1 MARRL
6 DFVDDFDEALAVATG
21 NLIAQGWIVTLYPC
35 NERAKTIT
43 EAVRARYPTLRV
55 SSADD
60 KILLRLDSACGE
72 PSAWTLLE
80 SDGSALAAILMKFI
94 DCKEVHLVAPMTDR
108 HSSRNALFLISIQ
121 KSGTH
126 LMHELL
132 KELGYYR
139 GETAPQNPHAQHW
152 YFIDTGTPH
161 TAAPDFFFNHPWR
174 EHAAHMA
181 HPFHGS
187 PAIFGYR
194 HPYDILLSEAHWYS
208 TTDLIG
214 VKGYLAGLSSDEVIV
229 RLANDPWLFG
239 SLRDRMAKFAAWL
252 SFPSVIPVS
261 YEELVGPRGGG
272 SAERQR
278 ALVWSLQLKLQV
290 AGVPDEIAE
299 RLYNPRSETFRTGRA
314 GDYRS
319 SLPPEARRQLGLLAP
334 DYLEVFGYFADFEG
348 SNDIYPRRADE
359 FRQRPLVIE
368 RQKLA
373 PLMMEQDFLGFNLV
387 LYKDKFF
394 AMRIADG
401 PADLSAM
408 DDAALARLRHA
419 DDLNRLKFQ
428 IFEELSHK
436 Q

>member
-1 MARRL
+1 MRS
-6 DFVDDFDEALAVATG
+6 
-21 NLIAQGWIVTLYPC
+21 W
-35 NERAKTIT
+35 
-43 EAVRARYPTLRV
+43 
-55 SSADD
+55 
-60 KILLRLDSACGE
+60 
-72 PSAWTLLE
+72 
-80 SDGSALAAILMKFI
+80 
-94 DCKEVHLVAPMTDR
+94 
-108 HSSRNALFLISIQ
+108 
-121 KSGTH
+121 
-126 LMHELL
+126 
-132 KELGYYR
+132 
-139 GETAPQNPHAQHW
+139 
-152 YFIDTGTPH
+152 
-161 TAAPDFFFNHPWR
+161 
-174 EHAAHMA
+174 
-181 HPFHGS
+181 
-187 PAIFGYR
+187 
-194 HPYDILLSEAHWYS
+194 
-208 TTDLIG
+208 
-214 VKGYLAGLSSDEVIV
+214 
-229 RLANDPWLFG
+229 
-239 SLRDRMAKFAAWL
+239 
-252 SFPSVIPVS
+252 SV
-261 YEELVGPRGGG
+261 PRGGG